1 MTRKPVLAALLL
13 ACATFL
19 EAAPQKPKSVIHV
32 ITVTWAGDASKEAI
46 QKAIQGAEA
55 INHPGLTR
63 VWTRPIKKQL
73 DGNPNQNH
81 IIVME
86 FESEAALKSYADS
99 AAQKKWY
106 EVYMPVRGESRTHD
120 ITN

>member
-1 MTRKPVLAALLL
+1 MTRKPFLAALVL

-32 ITVTWAGDASKEAI
+32 ITVTWADGAAQDAI
-46 QKAIQGAEA
+46 QKALTGVETM
-55 INHPGLTR
+55 NHPGLTR
-63 VWTRPIKKQL
+63 VWTRVIKNQL
-73 DGNPNQNH
+73 GSKNSH

-86 FESEAALKSYADS
+86 FESEAALKAYDKSP
-99 AAQKKWY
+99 AQQKWY

-120 ITN
+120 VTN